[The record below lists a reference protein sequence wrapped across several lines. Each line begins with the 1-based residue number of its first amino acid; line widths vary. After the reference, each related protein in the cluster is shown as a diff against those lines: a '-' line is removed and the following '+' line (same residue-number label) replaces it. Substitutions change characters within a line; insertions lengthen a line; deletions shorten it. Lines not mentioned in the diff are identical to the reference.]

1 MSKKKRNKAGG
12 PAQPGKTTSKRP
24 GRLAWLWLIIIL
36 VAAASVVFYKLVL
49 QPSPSLQAFWKKK
62 VSASQM
68 SC

>member
-36 VAAASVVFYKLVL
+36 VAAASVVFIN
-49 QPSPSLQAFWKKK
+49 SSFSLLLLFRLSGKKK